1 MAVYEL
7 VSGSGRGVSEAC
19 RMVLGAF
26 VGPRGAAWE
35 DTRVDT
41 PEAAAEALA
50 GMRGAK
56 VLPALFDDAT
66 QTELPLVYADV
77 VAVAAA
83 DAALTLS
90 ESALD
95 TRPAL
100 KLLHTRATAPRAP
113 LGSYLRGH
121 AAALVCVTGA
131 SGFIAGHVIE
141 RLLAQGMRVRAT
153 VRPDAPE
160 DGGPRAA
167 HLWALPGA
175 RSRLSLVRADLLTE
189 GSFDA
194 AVAGCSAVHHCAS
207 PFFTEGVTDPDAQ
220 LIRPAVEGTLNVLR
234 SCARAGVRRAIVTG
248 STASVYMNADP
259 KDTLVDED
267 SWSDEAAL
275 RRDGHHYALSKLLAE
290 RAAWHFVG
298 SERAAGRPAPELI
311 VLCPTLVIGPVLAP
325 RVTTSTAQ
333 IKALVDGSRPVV
345 PNATKCMVDVR
356 DVAAAHVAAQLRPR
370 ASGRYVL
377 IGAVIAWREAVR
389 AIAAGLPPPRA
400 VAAMGQA
407 ISLPGGVEDGP
418 VPYPQA
424 LFSQERAADGL
435 GVRFTPIERSLQ
447 ETVGSFLQHGLL
459 PAEAKPAPEPETGAG
474 ASDPAAEAA
483 SQ

>member
-100 KLLHTRATAPRAP
+100 KLLHTRATAP
-113 LGSYLRGH
+113 H

-459 PAEAKPAPEPETGAG
+459 PAEAKPTPEPETGAG